1 MKLIVGL
8 GNPGLQYDKTRH
20 NAGFLVADALASRH
34 AVGQIPKSRFHSVTL
49 DAIIG
54 TEKTLLM
61 KPTTYMNLSG
71 KAVGEAVRFF
81 KVDPCED
88 LIVLVDDIALPVGH
102 IRVRKRGGSGG
113 HNGLSDIDRLLG
125 GDDYVRV
132 RVGVGSV
139 PKMMNQADW
148 VLSRF
153 MSEESADL
161 NAAITKAADA
171 VECILDQGVV
181 AAMNSFN
188 EKLSKPEPKPKRDE
202 SASSE
207 SQNNNQNQST
217 QQG

>member
-217 QQG
+217 Q

>member
-8 GNPGLQYDKTRH
+8 GNPGMQYDKTRH
-20 NAGFLVADALASRH
+20 NAGFLAADALAQRH
-34 AVGQIPKSRFHSVTL
+34 AAGQIPKSRFNAVTL

-81 KVDPCED
+81 KLDPTED

-102 IRVRKRGGSGG
+102 IRVRRRGGSGG
-113 HNGLSDIDRLLG
+113 HNGLSDIDRVLG

-132 RVGVGSV
+132 RIGVGSV

-181 AAMNSFN
+181 KAMNSFN
-188 EKLSKPEPKPKRDE
+188 EKLTKPESKPEPERD
-202 SASSE
+202 
-207 SQNNNQNQST
+207 
-217 QQG
+217 